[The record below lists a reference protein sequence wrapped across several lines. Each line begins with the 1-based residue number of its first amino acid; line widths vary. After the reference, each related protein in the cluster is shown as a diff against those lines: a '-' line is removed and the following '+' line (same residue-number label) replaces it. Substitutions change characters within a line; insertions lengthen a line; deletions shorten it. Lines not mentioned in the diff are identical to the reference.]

1 MTGAYAA
8 LAAALFLPLQK
19 RRWLRS
25 PVRVAFAFARFI
37 ARLQEGI
44 QVSDLSTNMAHIRNI
59 KRCAALLACALL
71 GVVAGPVLL
80 ATGAAATQPSVL
92 APFPASNIEFV
103 GYGDGPGLGLG
114 EWGAFGYAVLDH
126 EPYRWILAHYY
137 GGITLSSGGNLA
149 SGDPM
154 ISVDIDE
161 NDGQPVIVTSASAF
175 SFGGYSFL
183 GGQAARAVLSSGE
196 WTLSEAPS
204 CSSRQWA
211 QVASQLVDPVATP
224 SSLRPSA
231 TSGQVLDICE
241 HGGADLAVRGTVEA
255 YDAPNGAVTLNTLPI
270 EEYVRDVISAEVSW
284 SWGLFG
290 GSAGSPQGQP
300 WGFQALEAQAVATRS
315 YVVAELAAGG
325 WEPYATTCDSYC
337 QSYQGMADEMPDLDA
352 AVADTAGQILE
363 QPAQAQP
370 AQPAQAQPA
379 QPAQAAQ
386 PVQPQPAQ
394 PAQSEVPVLADY
406 SASTGGY
413 TGGGPFPGVVDSGDA
428 ICIKSS
434 YYTCNPCHKWLAL
447 VPVHAVERTFES
459 VGKLAAVEVTQRNGL
474 GALGGRVESIE
485 IVGTSGAEL
494 SVPSYELEP
503 LLARA
508 NPDHCA
514 SDWFGVVNG
523 P

>member
-1 MTGAYAA
+1 MEPWNARPVITENC
-8 LAAALFLPLQK
+8 LRELLFLPFQK
-19 RRWLRS
+19 RRWLRL
-25 PVRVAFAFARFI
+25 PVRVARAFARFI
-37 ARLQEGI
+37 ARLQKGI
-44 QVSDLSTNMAHIRNI
+44 PISDLSTNMAHIRNI
-59 KRCAALLACALL
+59 KRYAALLACALL
-71 GVVAGPVLL
+71 GVVAGPVAL
-80 ATGAAATQPSVL
+80 ATGAAATEPSAL

-137 GGITLSSGGNLA
+137 GGITLSSGGNIA
-149 SGDPM
+149 SGDSM
-154 ISVDIDE
+154 ISVDIDD

-175 SFGGYSFL
+175 SFGGYSFF
-183 GGQAARAVLSSGE
+183 GGQAVRAVLSSGE

-204 CSSRQWA
+204 CSSRNWA
-211 QVASQLVDPVATP
+211 RVASQLVNPVATP

-231 TSGQVLDICE
+231 TSSQVLDICE
-241 HGGADLAVRGTVEA
+241 HGGADFAVRGMVEA
-255 YDAPNGAVTLNTLPI
+255 YDAPSGAVTLNILPI
-270 EEYVRDVISAEVSW
+270 EEYVLDVISAEVSW

-290 GSAGSPQGQP
+290 GSDGSPQGQP

-315 YVVAELAAGG
+315 YVAAELAAGG
-325 WEPYATTCDSYC
+325 WEPYATTCDSNC
-337 QSYQGMADEMPDLDA
+337 QSYAGMADERPDLDA

-363 QPAQAQP
+363 QPAQP
-370 AQPAQAQPA
+370 
-379 QPAQAAQ
+379 
-386 PVQPQPAQ
+386 
-394 PAQSEVPVLADY
+394 EVPVLADY

-428 ICIKSS
+428 ICIKSG

-447 VPVHAVERTFES
+447 VPVHAVEKAYES

-474 GALGGRVESIE
+474 GALGGRVETIE
-485 IVGTSGAEL
+485 IVGTSGAKL